1 VVIAFT
7 LLWVVVIFLLI
18 RSVIHRRKI
27 EELEKKRREDWEH
40 FSCLLVGIERDIID
54 MQDWIKRRI
63 HNDAERN

>member
-1 VVIAFT
+1 VVTTFIFG
-7 LLWVVVIFLLI
+7 LLIGFLLV
-18 RSVIHRRKI
+18 RVGRLSKNLRDM
-27 EELEKKRREDWEH
+27 EKKRREDWKH